1 MYIAFATSGYTV
13 SLFTPTLINGYG
25 ASPLR
30 TQVLSI
36 PIYLVSATISVL
48 VAFISDK
55 SKHRFGFIVGSQL
68 LIIISY
74 AVFLR
79 SRTIPFGAKY
89 FALFLIACGAFTGL
103 PLCIGWLNNNTA
115 GRYKRSVA
123 SAMTIGFGNIGGLVA
138 SNVFLKKE
146 APVYKT
152 GFSCGLAFVCLGL
165 AAAVGFLMVC
175 MVENKKRD
183 AGGRDHRLQLPA
195 DGVNNL
201 GDAHPSWRY
210 HY

>member
-36 PIYLVSATISVL
+36 PIYIVSATVSVV
-48 VAFISDK
+48 VALISDK
-55 SKHRFGFIVGSQL
+55 AKHRFAFIVGTQVL
-68 LIIISY
+68 AIISY

-79 SRTIPFGAKY
+79 SRDVSFGAKY

-123 SAMTIGFGNIGGLVA
+123 SALTIGLGNIGGLVA
-138 SNVFLKKE
+138 SNIFIKKE

-152 GFSCGLAFVCLGL
+152 GFSCGLGFICLGL
-165 AAAVGFLMVC
+165 VGAVGFLAVC
-175 MVENKKRD
+175 IRENKKRD
-183 AGGRDHRLQLPA
+183 AGDRDSRLHLP
-195 DGVNNL
+195 GEESNNL

>member
-1 MYIAFATSGYTV
+1 MYIAVATAGYTV

-36 PIYLVSATISVL
+36 PIYLVSATFSVI

-55 SKHRFGFIVGSQL
+55 TRHRFGYIVGSFL
-68 LIIISY
+68 LAVISFGI
-74 AVFLR
+74 FLR
-79 SRTIPFGAKY
+79 SRDVAFGVKY

-123 SAMTIGFGNIGGLVA
+123 SALTIGLGNIGGLVA
-138 SNVFLKKE
+138 SNIFIKKE

-152 GFSCGLAFVCLGL
+152 GFTCGLAFICMGMVS
-165 AAAVGFLMVC
+165 AVGFLLVC
-175 MVENKKRD
+175 VRENKKRD
-183 AGGRDHRLQLPA
+183 SGGRNYRLQLPA
-195 DGVNNL
+195 DEANNL